1 MENRVQEKYKKC
13 LEKYIDGDLK
23 KALNLCEECMS
34 ESLKFAPVLNLKG
47 LILYQQGKLEEAIS
61 VWKINREINDDNL
74 SKTYI
79 KDALADE
86 ERLKIYIKAE
96 KKLRELEVTEAI
108 ELLKECTESDFNCI
122 KVNTALALCYLR
134 KGEYEVCNEYV
145 QKVLSVDKNYGL
157 IKEIEKEINLI
168 YKRKRNKG
176 LNKKLGIILL
186 ISVFLGGGLVGIN
199 YLNQGKDKVE
209 VENNKPTIG
218 KENTNPIEPSKNEEV
233 KLNIESLKKAI
244 DIKDFDKIHILI
256 KEVDS
261 KSIKESDK
269 EIYEKALKLLKKDG
283 AIEFYNEGQELYN
296 KEKFKESKTI
306 LEKAYIYGKEIY
318 VYEHILYYLSLN
330 EIKLDNEDK
339 ALKYLEEYDNKFKE
353 GSYEEDVL
361 YKLTLLN
368 DKKGNLETAKKYGR
382 RLKKDFP
389 KSIYNNTNVTK
400 VLEK

>member
-13 LEKYIDGDLK
+13 LEKYTEGNLK
-23 KALNLCEECMS
+23 KALSLCEECMA

-61 VWKINREINDDNL
+61 VWKINREINDDSL

-86 ERLKIYIKAE
+86 ERLEIYIEAE

-108 ELLKECTESDFNCI
+108 ELLKKCTESDFNCI

-134 KGEYEVCNEYV
+134 KGEYEVCEKYV
-145 QKVLSVDKNYGL
+145 QKVFSVDKNYSV
-157 IKEIEKEINLI
+157 IKEIERELNLV
-168 YKRKRNKG
+168 YKRKGRLN
-176 LNKKLGIILL
+176 LNKNLGIILL
-186 ISVFLGGGLVGIN
+186 ISLFLGGSLVGIN
-199 YLNQGKDKVE
+199 YLNKGKDKIE

-218 KENTNPIEPSKNEEV
+218 KEDIKFTETSKNEEIN
-233 KLNIESLKKAI
+233 LNSESLKKAI
-244 DIKDFDKIHILI
+244 DEKDFNKIDILI
-256 KEVDS
+256 KDVNP
-261 KSIKESDK
+261 KSIKASNK

-283 AIEFYNEGQELYN
+283 AIEFYSKGQELYN
-296 KEKFKESKTI
+296 KEKFKESKDI
-306 LEKAYIYGKEIY
+306 LQKAYKYGKDIY
-318 VYEHILYYLSLN
+318 VYEHVLYYLSLD
-330 EIKLDNEDK
+330 EIKLNDEDK

-368 DKKGNLETAKKYGR
+368 DKKGNLETAQKYGR

-400 VLEK
+400 ILEK